1 MNYTVTQES
10 FDSLASYW
18 SSPDNHLN
26 WNSVFVL
33 PAWMEVWWRE
43 FQPEAKLYLA
53 AVRQGADIIGIAPL
67 QLREKKASFIGDVDV
82 CDYMDFAIAPGKEK
96 VFFNALLDDLS
107 HQGVEQFDLGHLRPD
122 ATVLTD
128 LIPVA
133 EGRQY
138 SVSCNE
144 DAVSLELDLP
154 STFDEYLAS
163 LDKKQRHEVKRKL
176 RRLWAAG
183 DVNYRC
189 VGVGHEVGDLMELFL
204 KLFALSQKGKA
215 GFMTARMESFFRSVA
230 RAMAAMG
237 LLRFGVLEI
246 NAQPAAMIMGF
257 DYADTMYLYNSAY
270 DPTYSGLSV
279 GVLSKVLC
287 IKESIQRGLKKWD
300 FLKGIEAYKYHLGGM
315 EVPLHSC
322 QINIR

>member
-10 FDSLASYW
+10 FDSLAFYR

-33 PAWMEVWWRE
+33 PAWLEVWWRE
-43 FQPEAKLYLA
+43 FQPEAELYLS

-67 QLREKKASFIGDVDV
+67 QVRDKKASFIGDVDV
-82 CDYMDFAIAPGKEK
+82 CDYMDFVIAPGRESD
-96 VFFNALLDDLS
+96 FFNALLDDLS
-107 HQGVEQFDLGHLRPD
+107 QQGVEQFDLGHLRPD
-122 ATVLTD
+122 STVLTD
-128 LIPVA
+128 LIPLA
-133 EGRQY
+133 ESRNCN
-138 SVSCNE
+138 VSCHE

-154 STFDEYLAS
+154 STFDEYLAT

-176 RRLWAAG
+176 RRLWEAG

-189 VGVGHEVGDLMELFL
+189 VGVGNEVDGLMDTFL
-204 KLFALSQKGKA
+204 KLFSLSQGEKA
-215 GFMTARMESFFRSVA
+215 DFMTARMESFFRSIA
-230 RAMAAMG
+230 RAMDALG
-237 LLRFGVLEI
+237 LLRFGILEVGK
-246 NAQPAAMIMGF
+246 QPAAMIMGF

-270 DPTYSGLSV
+270 DPGYNNLSV

-287 IKESIQRGLKKWD
+287 IKESIQRGLKRWD
-300 FLKGIEAYKYHLGGM
+300 FLKGIETYKYHLGGV
-315 EVPLHSC
+315 EVPLHRC